1 MKELSGILNPFR
13 DTIVSDPWRPSAT
26 DVPEIHADV
35 FQTCCLALEEVRS
48 KGSSSSVLIHGEP
61 GSGKTHL
68 LARLRL
74 HCKGVEARA
83 VDPIQPETV
92 FVAVRLQT
100 GPQRLWR
107 HLRRSFVELLARL
120 RLHCKGVEACAVDP
134 IQPETVFVAVRLQ
147 TGPQRLWRHLRRSF
161 VEDLLREVDGGTSQ
175 LERILLRRL
184 GEIRQADAD
193 SLPWWEW
200 LKQEYSGSSGLKI
213 TLDELFDR
221 LSEELQLSRDLCTVL
236 GHLMMGR
243 HLRDARAWLL
253 GDPLPESALSTL
265 HLASS
270 PDDDD
275 LEDEAQRVVLDLCR
289 LAGPKIP
296 VVLCFDQI
304 EALLVVPND
313 RTPFTVLGQVIMKLF
328 NETSNLLLISCVQS
342 GFLDDLKLDQP
353 ESVSATAAVRMA
365 VHQTS
370 LNPLLWDHA
379 MRLIRARLSAD
390 SGVASLRESRTETLW
405 PLDEGELKQAVG
417 ARGCTPR
424 KILSI
429 CAEKFD
435 AAAKNREDRVPV
447 EQFLARTWQER
458 LEESSRSDT
467 SGQVDH
473 ILTHGIPLLVH
484 SSAQSW
490 KLQGDR
496 PSRDIDLMLKGP
508 DGRLGISLSNHRDL
522 RSLWPRLKRLPAL
535 IKDRRVE
542 KLLLL
547 RDVRLP
553 IGKNAVKVNQVL
565 DELCAQGAQF
575 IRPSHEVLAALDALR
590 RLLSDAKA
598 GDLSNQGA
606 TVTPE
611 TVQEWLARNMPAVLQ
626 DLLEE
631 IVAYPG
637 IGGPIKAIDLFDRL
651 QELLIEQPVI
661 GLQEAATKLEAGAQD
676 IEQNARANCKSVGV
690 LDGPPVVLFRLVADE
705 VGIE

>member
-13 DTIVSDPWRPSAT
+13 NTIVSDPWRPSST
-26 DVPEIHADV
+26 DVPEIHAKV
-35 FQTCCLALEEVRS
+35 FQTCRLALETVRS
-48 KGSSSSVLIHGEP
+48 KGISSSVLIHGEP

-83 VDPIQPETV
+83 VDPV
-92 FVAVRLQT
+92 
-100 GPQRLWR
+100 
-107 HLRRSFVELLARL
+107 
-120 RLHCKGVEACAVDP
+120 
-134 IQPETVFVAVRLQ
+134 QPETVFVAVRLQ

-161 VEDLLREVDGGTSQ
+161 VEDLLREVDGGTPQ

-193 SLPWWEW
+193 LLPWWEW
-200 LKQEYSGSSGLKI
+200 LKQEYSGASGLKK

-236 GHLMMGR
+236 GHLMVGR

-253 GDPLPESALSTL
+253 GDTLPESALSTL

-275 LEDEAQRVVLDLCR
+275 LEDQAQRVVLDLCR

-390 SGVASLRESRTETLW
+390 SRLASLRESRTETLW

-417 ARGCTPR
+417 AKGCTPR

-429 CAEKFD
+429 CAEMFD
-435 AAAKNREDRVPV
+435 AAADIRVDVRPED
-447 EQFLARTWQER
+447 EEFLARTWQER

-496 PSRDIDLMLKGP
+496 PSRDIDLTLEGP

-547 RDVRLP
+547 RCASAHREECSQGQPGL
-553 IGKNAVKVNQVL
+553 GRA
-565 DELCAQGAQF
+565 LCPGSPVH
-575 IRPSHEVLAALDALR
+575 PSLA
-590 RLLSDAKA
+590 
-598 GDLSNQGA
+598 
-606 TVTPE
+606 
-611 TVQEWLARNMPAVLQ
+611 
-626 DLLEE
+626 
-631 IVAYPG
+631 
-637 IGGPIKAIDLFDRL
+637 
-651 QELLIEQPVI
+651 
-661 GLQEAATKLEAGAQD
+661 
-676 IEQNARANCKSVGV
+676 
-690 LDGPPVVLFRLVADE
+690 
-705 VGIE
+705 

>member
-1 MKELSGILNPFR
+1 MERRVAERPTCWRDCGCTVRALKPAPWIRFSQRQFSSQHGYRQVLN
-13 DTIVSDPWRPSAT
+13 
-26 DVPEIHADV
+26 
-35 FQTCCLALEEVRS
+35 
-48 KGSSSSVLIHGEP
+48 
-61 GSGKTHL
+61 GSGGTCD
-68 LARLRL
+68 AASSNCWRD
-74 HCKGVEARA
+74 CGCTVRA
-83 VDPIQPETV
+83 LKP
-92 FVAVRLQT
+92 
-100 GPQRLWR
+100 
-107 HLRRSFVELLARL
+107 
-120 RLHCKGVEACAVDP
+120 AVDP

-184 GEIRQADAD
+184 GEN
-193 SLPWWEW
+193 
-200 LKQEYSGSSGLKI
+200 
-213 TLDELFDR
+213 R
-221 LSEELQLSRDLCTVL
+221 LSKELQLSRDLCKVL

-265 HLASS
+265 DLASS

-275 LEDEAQRVVLDLCR
+275 LEDQAQRVVLDLCR

-304 EALLVVPND
+304 EALLVDPND
-313 RTPFTVLGQVIMKLF
+313 RTPFAVLGQVIMKLF
-328 NETSNLLLISCVQS
+328 NGTSNLLLISCVQS
-342 GFLDDLKLDQP
+342 TFVDHLKLDQP
-353 ESVSATAAVRMA
+353 GSVSAPAAARMA
-365 VHQTS
+365 VHQAS
-370 LNPLLWDHA
+370 LSPLRWDHA

-390 SGVASLRESRTETLW
+390 SGLASLRESRTETLW

-429 CAEKFD
+429 CAEMFD
-435 AAAKNREDRVPV
+435 AAADNRVDIKLAV
-447 EQFLARTWQER
+447 EEFLARTWQER

-467 SGQVDH
+467 SGQVDN

-496 PSRDIDLMLKGP
+496 PSRDIDLMLEGP

-535 IKDRRVE
+535 IKDRGVE

-553 IGKNAVKVNQVL
+553 IGKNAVRVNQVL

-598 GDLSNQGA
+598 GDLSNRGA

-637 IGGPIKAIDLFDRL
+637 IGGRIKRTDLFDRL

-661 GLQEAATKLEAGAQD
+661 SVQEAATKLEAGAQD

>member
-13 DTIVSDPWRPSAT
+13 NTIVSDPWRPSST
-26 DVPEIHADV
+26 DVPEIHANV

-74 HCKGVEARA
+74 HCKGVEAR
-83 VDPIQPETV
+83 V
-92 FVAVRLQT
+92 
-100 GPQRLWR
+100 
-107 HLRRSFVELLARL
+107 
-120 RLHCKGVEACAVDP
+120 VDP

-161 VEDLLREVDGGTSQ
+161 VEDLLREVDGGTPQ
-175 LERILLRRL
+175 LEHILLRRL

-193 SLPWWEW
+193 LLPWWEW
-200 LKQEYSGSSGLKI
+200 LKQEYSGTSGLKK

-221 LSEELQLSRDLCTVL
+221 LSKELQLSRDLCTVL

-275 LEDEAQRVVLDLCR
+275 LEDQAQRVVLDLCR

-304 EALLVVPND
+304 EALLVDPND
-313 RTPFTVLGQVIMKLF
+313 RTPFAVLGQVIMKLF

-342 GFLDDLKLDQP
+342 TFVDHLKLDQP
-353 ESVSATAAVRMA
+353 GSVSAPAAARMA

-390 SGVASLRESRTETLW
+390 SSLASLRESRTETLW

-429 CAEKFD
+429 CAEMFD
-435 AAAKNREDRVPV
+435 AAADNRVDIRPAV

-496 PSRDIDLMLKGP
+496 PSRDIDLMLEGP

-553 IGKNAVKVNQVL
+553 IGKNAVRVNQVL

-637 IGGPIKAIDLFDRL
+637 IGGPIKGIDLFDRL

-661 GLQEAATKLEAGAQD
+661 SIQEAATKLETGAQE
-676 IEQNARANCKSVGV
+676 IELNARANCKSVGV

>member
-1 MKELSGILNPFR
+1 MKELSDILNPFR
-13 DTIVSDPWRPSAT
+13 DTIVSDPWRSSAT

-35 FQTCCLALEEVRS
+35 FKTCCLALEEVRS
-48 KGSSSSVLIHGEP
+48 KGSSSSVLIHGEA

-107 HLRRSFVELLARL
+107 HLRRSFVE
-120 RLHCKGVEACAVDP
+120 
-134 IQPETVFVAVRLQ
+134 
-147 TGPQRLWRHLRRSF
+147 
-161 VEDLLREVDGGTSQ
+161 DLLREVDGETSQ

-184 GEIRQADAD
+184 GEIRQADA
-193 SLPWWEW
+193 
-200 LKQEYSGSSGLKI
+200 GAAGLKK

-236 GHLMMGR
+236 GHLMVGR
-243 HLRDARAWLL
+243 HLRDARAWLM

-265 HLASS
+265 DLASS

-275 LEDEAQRVVLDLCR
+275 LEDQAQRVVLDLCR

-304 EALLVVPND
+304 EALLVDPAD
-313 RTPFTVLGQVIMKLF
+313 QTPFAVLGQVIMKLF
-328 NETSNLLLISCVQS
+328 NETNNLLLISCVQS
-342 GFLDDLKLDQP
+342 TFVHHLKLDQP
-353 ESVSATAAVRMA
+353 GSVSTPAAARMA

-370 LNPLLWDHA
+370 LSPLRWDDA
-379 MRLIRARLSAD
+379 MRLIPARLSAD
-390 SGVASLRESRTETLW
+390 SGLASLRESRAQTMW

-435 AAAKNREDRVPV
+435 AVAKNREDRVPV

-496 PSRDIDLMLKGP
+496 PSRDIDLMLEGP

-553 IGKNAVKVNQVL
+553 IGKNAVKVNQL
-565 DELCAQGAQF
+565 LEELCAQGAQF

-637 IGGPIKAIDLFDRL
+637 IGGRNKGTELFDRI

-661 GLQEAATKLEAGAQD
+661 SVQEAATKLEAGAQD

>member
-1 MKELSGILNPFR
+1 MKELSDILNPFR
-13 DTIVSDPWRPSAT
+13 DTIVSDPWRSSAT

-35 FQTCCLALEEVRS
+35 FKTCCLALEEVRS
-48 KGSSSSVLIHGEP
+48 KGSSSSVLIHGEA

-107 HLRRSFVELLARL
+107 HLRRSFVE
-120 RLHCKGVEACAVDP
+120 
-134 IQPETVFVAVRLQ
+134 
-147 TGPQRLWRHLRRSF
+147 
-161 VEDLLREVDGGTSQ
+161 DLLREVDGETSQ

-184 GEIRQADAD
+184 GEIRQADA
-193 SLPWWEW
+193 
-200 LKQEYSGSSGLKI
+200 GAAGLKK

-236 GHLMMGR
+236 GHLMVGR
-243 HLRDARAWLL
+243 HLRDARAWLM

-265 HLASS
+265 DLASS

-275 LEDEAQRVVLDLCR
+275 LEDQAQRVVLDLCR

-304 EALLVVPND
+304 EALLVDPAD
-313 RTPFTVLGQVIMKLF
+313 QTPFAVLGQVIMKLF
-328 NETSNLLLISCVQS
+328 NETNNLLLISCVQS
-342 GFLDDLKLDQP
+342 TFVHHLKLDQP
-353 ESVSATAAVRMA
+353 GSVSTPAAARMA

-370 LNPLLWDHA
+370 LSPLRWDDA

-390 SGVASLRESRTETLW
+390 SGLASLRESRAQTMW

-435 AAAKNREDRVPV
+435 AVAKNREDRVPV

-496 PSRDIDLMLKGP
+496 PSRDIDLMLEGP

-553 IGKNAVKVNQVL
+553 IGKNAVKVNQL
-565 DELCAQGAQF
+565 LEELCAQGAQF

-637 IGGPIKAIDLFDRL
+637 IGGRNKGTELFDRI

-661 GLQEAATKLEAGAQD
+661 SVQEAATKLEAGAQD

>member
-1 MKELSGILNPFR
+1 MESRVAERPTCWRDCGCTVKALKPAPWIRFSQRQFSSQYSYRQVLNGSGGTCDAASSKISFAR
-13 DTIVSDPWRPSAT
+13 STAERPS
-26 DVPEIHADV
+26 
-35 FQTCCLALEEVRS
+35 L
-48 KGSSSSVLIHGEP
+48 K
-61 GSGKTHL
+61 
-68 LARLRL
+68 
-74 HCKGVEARA
+74 
-83 VDPIQPETV
+83 
-92 FVAVRLQT
+92 
-100 GPQRLWR
+100 
-107 HLRRSFVELLARL
+107 
-120 RLHCKGVEACAVDP
+120 
-134 IQPETVFVAVRLQ
+134 
-147 TGPQRLWRHLRRSF
+147 
-161 VEDLLREVDGGTSQ
+161 
-175 LERILLRRL
+175 RILLRRL
-184 GEIRQADAD
+184 GEIGQADAD

-200 LKQEYSGSSGLKI
+200 LKQEYSGESGLKK

-221 LSEELQLSRDLCTVL
+221 LSKELQLSRDLCTVL
-236 GHLMMGR
+236 GHLMVGR

-265 HLASS
+265 DLACS

-275 LEDEAQRVVLDLCR
+275 LEDQAQRVVLDLCR

-304 EALLVVPND
+304 EALLVDPND
-313 RTPFTVLGQVIMKLF
+313 LAPFGVLGQVIMKLF
-328 NETSNLLLISCVQS
+328 NGTSNLLLISCVQS
-342 GFLDDLKLDQP
+342 KFVDHLKHDQP
-353 ESVSATAAVRMA
+353 GGVSIQAAARMA

-370 LNPLLWDHA
+370 LSPLLWDHA

-390 SGVASLRESRTETLW
+390 SGLASLRESRAETLW
-405 PLDEGELKQAVG
+405 PLDEGELKRVVG

-424 KILSI
+424 EILSI

-435 AAAKNREDRVPV
+435 AATKNREDIRAPV

-484 SSAQSW
+484 SSARSW

-496 PSRDIDLMLKGP
+496 PSRDIDLMLEGP

-598 GDLSNQGA
+598 GDLSNQ
-606 TVTPE
+606 
-611 TVQEWLARNMPAVLQ
+611 ARRSHQRRFKNGL
-626 DLLEE
+626 
-631 IVAYPG
+631 PG
-637 IGGPIKAIDLFDRL
+637 TCRRYSKTFLRRLSPI
-651 QELLIEQPVI
+651 PV
-661 GLQEAATKLEAGAQD
+661 
-676 IEQNARANCKSVGV
+676 SVGRSRQYTFSIASRNC
-690 LDGPPVVLFRLVADE
+690 LSNSR
-705 VGIE
+705 

>member
-1 MKELSGILNPFR
+1 MKELSDILNPFR
-13 DTIVSDPWRPSAT
+13 DTIVSDPWRSSAT

-35 FQTCCLALEEVRS
+35 FKTCCLALEEVRS
-48 KGSSSSVLIHGEP
+48 KGSSSSVLIHGEA

-107 HLRRSFVELLARL
+107 HLRRSFVE
-120 RLHCKGVEACAVDP
+120 
-134 IQPETVFVAVRLQ
+134 
-147 TGPQRLWRHLRRSF
+147 
-161 VEDLLREVDGGTSQ
+161 DLLREVDGETSQ

-184 GEIRQADAD
+184 GEIRQADA
-193 SLPWWEW
+193 
-200 LKQEYSGSSGLKI
+200 GAAGLKK

-236 GHLMMGR
+236 GHLMVGR
-243 HLRDARAWLL
+243 HLRDARAWLM

-265 HLASS
+265 DLASS

-275 LEDEAQRVVLDLCR
+275 LEDQAQRVVLDLCR

-304 EALLVVPND
+304 EALLVDPAD
-313 RTPFTVLGQVIMKLF
+313 QTPFAVLGQVIMKLF
-328 NETSNLLLISCVQS
+328 NETNNLLLISCVQS
-342 GFLDDLKLDQP
+342 TFVHHLKLDQP
-353 ESVSATAAVRMA
+353 GSVSTPAAARMA

-370 LNPLLWDHA
+370 LSPLRWDDA
-379 MRLIRARLSAD
+379 MRLIPARLSAD
-390 SGVASLRESRTETLW
+390 SGLASLRESRAQTMW

-435 AAAKNREDRVPV
+435 AVAKNREDRVPV

-496 PSRDIDLMLKGP
+496 PSRDIDLMLEGP
-508 DGRLGISLSNHRDL
+508 DGKIGISLSNHRDL
-522 RSLWPRLKRLPAL
+522 RRLWPRLKRLPAL
-535 IKDRRVE
+535 IKDRGVE

-553 IGKNAVKVNQVL
+553 IGKNAVRVNQL
-565 DELCAQGAQF
+565 LEELCAQGAQF

-598 GDLSNQGA
+598 GDLSNRGA

-637 IGGPIKAIDLFDRL
+637 IGEPIKGIDLFDRL

-661 GLQEAATKLEAGAQD
+661 SVQEAATKLEAGAQD

>member
-1 MKELSGILNPFR
+1 MERRVAERPTCWRDCGCTVRALKPAPWIRFSQRQFSSQYGYRQVLNGSGVTCDAASSKISFAR
-13 DTIVSDPWRPSAT
+13 STAERPSLSASFCG
-26 DVPEIHADV
+26 D
-35 FQTCCLALEEVRS
+35 LAKYVR
-48 KGSSSSVLIHGEP
+48 P
-61 GSGKTHL
+61 T
-68 LARLRL
+68 
-74 HCKGVEARA
+74 
-83 VDPIQPETV
+83 
-92 FVAVRLQT
+92 
-100 GPQRLWR
+100 
-107 HLRRSFVELLARL
+107 
-120 RLHCKGVEACAVDP
+120 
-134 IQPETVFVAVRLQ
+134 
-147 TGPQRLWRHLRRSF
+147 
-161 VEDLLREVDGGTSQ
+161 
-175 LERILLRRL
+175 RIRC
-184 GEIRQADAD
+184 
-193 SLPWWEW
+193 SWWEW
-200 LKQEYSGSSGLKI
+200 LKQEYSGTSGLKK

-221 LSEELQLSRDLCTVL
+221 LSKELQLSRDLCTVL

-265 HLASS
+265 DLASS

-275 LEDEAQRVVLDLCR
+275 LEDQAQRVVLDLCR

-304 EALLVVPND
+304 EALLVDPND
-313 RTPFTVLGQVIMKLF
+313 QTPFAVLGQVIMKLF
-328 NETSNLLLISCVQS
+328 NGTSNLLLISCVQS
-342 GFLDDLKLDQP
+342 TFVHHLKLDQP
-353 ESVSATAAVRMA
+353 GSVSTPAAARMA

-370 LNPLLWDHA
+370 LSPLRWDHA
-379 MRLIRARLSAD
+379 MRLIRARMSAD
-390 SGVASLRESRTETLW
+390 SGLASLRESRAETLW

-435 AAAKNREDRVPV
+435 AAAENRVDIRLPV

-467 SGQVDH
+467 SGQVDN

-496 PSRDIDLMLKGP
+496 PSRDIDLMLEGP

-637 IGGPIKAIDLFDRL
+637 IGGRIKGIDFFDRL

-661 GLQEAATKLEAGAQD
+661 SIQEAAVKLETGAQE
-676 IEQNARANCKSVGV
+676 IELNARANCKSVGV

>member
-1 MKELSGILNPFR
+1 MKELSDILNPFR
-13 DTIVSDPWRPSAT
+13 DTIVSDPWRSSAT

-35 FQTCCLALEEVRS
+35 FKTCCLALEEVRS
-48 KGSSSSVLIHGEP
+48 KGSSSSVLIHGEA

-107 HLRRSFVELLARL
+107 HLRRSFVE
-120 RLHCKGVEACAVDP
+120 
-134 IQPETVFVAVRLQ
+134 
-147 TGPQRLWRHLRRSF
+147 
-161 VEDLLREVDGGTSQ
+161 DLLREVDGETSQ

-184 GEIRQADAD
+184 GEIRQADA
-193 SLPWWEW
+193 
-200 LKQEYSGSSGLKI
+200 GAAGLKK

-236 GHLMMGR
+236 GHLMVGR
-243 HLRDARAWLL
+243 HLRDARAWLM

-265 HLASS
+265 DLASS

-275 LEDEAQRVVLDLCR
+275 LEDQAQRVVLDLCR

-304 EALLVVPND
+304 EALLVDPAD
-313 RTPFTVLGQVIMKLF
+313 QTPFAVLGQVIMKLF
-328 NETSNLLLISCVQS
+328 NETNNLLLISCVQS
-342 GFLDDLKLDQP
+342 TFVHHLKLDQP
-353 ESVSATAAVRMA
+353 GSVSTPAAARMA

-370 LNPLLWDHA
+370 LSPLRWDDA

-390 SGVASLRESRTETLW
+390 SGLASLRESRAQTMW

-435 AAAKNREDRVPV
+435 AVAKNREDRVPV

-496 PSRDIDLMLKGP
+496 PSRDIDLMLEGP
-508 DGRLGISLSNHRDL
+508 DGKIGISLSNHRDL

-553 IGKNAVKVNQVL
+553 IGKNAVKVNQL
-565 DELCAQGAQF
+565 LEELCAQGAQF

-637 IGGPIKAIDLFDRL
+637 IGGRNKGTELFDRI

-661 GLQEAATKLEAGAQD
+661 SVQEAATKLEAGAQD

>member
-1 MKELSGILNPFR
+1 MKELSDILNPFR

-26 DVPEIHADV
+26 DVPVIYADV

-74 HCKGVEARA
+74 HCKGVEGR
-83 VDPIQPETV
+83 V
-92 FVAVRLQT
+92 
-100 GPQRLWR
+100 
-107 HLRRSFVELLARL
+107 
-120 RLHCKGVEACAVDP
+120 VDP

-161 VEDLLREVDGGTSQ
+161 VEDLLREVDGGTPQ

-200 LKQEYSGSSGLKI
+200 LKQEYSGASGLKI

-221 LSEELQLSRDLCTVL
+221 LSKELPLSRDLCTVL
-236 GHLMMGR
+236 GHLMLGR

-275 LEDEAQRVVLDLCR
+275 LEDQAQRVVLDLCR

-313 RTPFTVLGQVIMKLF
+313 RTPFRVLGQVIMKLF
-328 NETSNLLLISCVQS
+328 NETSNLLLISCAQS

-353 ESVSATAAVRMA
+353 ESVSISAAARMA

-370 LNPLLWDHA
+370 LSPLLWDHA
-379 MRLIRARLSAD
+379 IRLIRARMSAD
-390 SGVASLRESRTETLW
+390 SGLASLRESRAQTLW

-429 CAEKFD
+429 CAEMFD
-435 AAAKNREDRVPV
+435 AAADNRVDSRTTDE
-447 EQFLARTWQER
+447 EFLARTWQER

-473 ILTHGIPLLVH
+473 ILTHGIPLLVR

-490 KLQGDR
+490 KLQDDR
-496 PSRDIDLMLKGP
+496 PSSDIDLMLEGP

-522 RSLWPRLKRLPAL
+522 RGLWRRLKRLPAL

-553 IGKNAVKVNQVL
+553 IGKNAVTVNQVL

-575 IRPSHEVLAALDALR
+575 LRPSHEVLAALDALR

-611 TVQEWLARNMPAVLQ
+611 TVQEWLARKMPAVLQ

-637 IGGPIKAIDLFDRL
+637 IGGPIKGIDLFDRL

-661 GLQEAATKLEAGAQD
+661 GLQDAATKLEAGAQD
-676 IEQNARANCKSVGV
+676 IEQNARANCESVGV

-705 VGIE
+705 VGIR

>member
-13 DTIVSDPWRPSAT
+13 NTIVSDPWRPSPT
-26 DVPEIHADV
+26 DVPEIHDKV
-35 FQTCCLALEEVRS
+35 FQKCRLALETVRS
-48 KGSSSSVLIHGEP
+48 KGISSSVLIHGEP

-107 HLRRSFVELLARL
+107 HLRRSFVE
-120 RLHCKGVEACAVDP
+120 
-134 IQPETVFVAVRLQ
+134 
-147 TGPQRLWRHLRRSF
+147 
-161 VEDLLREVDGGTSQ
+161 DLLREVDGGRSQ

-184 GEIRQADAD
+184 GEIGQADAD
-193 SLPWWEW
+193 SLLWWEW
-200 LKQEYSGSSGLKI
+200 LKREYSGASGLKK

-221 LSEELQLSRDLCTVL
+221 LSKEHPLSRDLCKVL

-265 HLASS
+265 QLASS

-275 LEDEAQRVVLDLCR
+275 LEDQAQRVVLDLCR

-304 EALLVVPND
+304 EALLVDPTD
-313 RTPFTVLGQVIMKLF
+313 RTPFAVLGQVIMKLF
-328 NETSNLLLISCVQS
+328 NGTSNLLLISCVQS
-342 GFLDDLKLDQP
+342 TFVDHLKLDQP
-353 ESVSATAAVRMA
+353 GSVSAPAAARMA
-365 VHQTS
+365 VHPAAS

-390 SGVASLRESRTETLW
+390 SSLASLRESRTETLW

-429 CAEKFD
+429 CAEMFD
-435 AAAKNREDRVPV
+435 AAADNRVDIKLAV
-447 EQFLARTWQER
+447 EEFLARTWQEG

-467 SGQVDH
+467 SGQVDN

-496 PSRDIDLMLKGP
+496 PTRDIDLMLESP

-626 DLLEE
+626 DFLEE

-637 IGGPIKAIDLFDRL
+637 IGGRIEGIDFFDRL
-651 QELLIEQPVI
+651 QELLIEHPVI
-661 GLQEAATKLEAGAQD
+661 SIQEAAVKLETGAPE
-676 IEQNARANCKSVGV
+676 IELNARANCKRVGV

>member
-1 MKELSGILNPFR
+1 MKELSDILNPFR
-13 DTIVSDPWRPSAT
+13 DTIVSDPWRSSAT

-35 FQTCCLALEEVRS
+35 FKTCCLALEEVRS
-48 KGSSSSVLIHGEP
+48 KGSSSSVLIHGEA

-107 HLRRSFVELLARL
+107 HLRRSFVE
-120 RLHCKGVEACAVDP
+120 
-134 IQPETVFVAVRLQ
+134 
-147 TGPQRLWRHLRRSF
+147 
-161 VEDLLREVDGGTSQ
+161 DLLREVDGETSQ

-184 GEIRQADAD
+184 GEIRQADA
-193 SLPWWEW
+193 
-200 LKQEYSGSSGLKI
+200 GAAGLKK

-236 GHLMMGR
+236 GHLMVGR
-243 HLRDARAWLL
+243 HLRDARAWLM

-265 HLASS
+265 DLASS

-275 LEDEAQRVVLDLCR
+275 LEDQAQRVVLDLCR

-304 EALLVVPND
+304 EALLVDPAD
-313 RTPFTVLGQVIMKLF
+313 QTPFAVLGQVIMKLF
-328 NETSNLLLISCVQS
+328 NETNNLLLISCVQS
-342 GFLDDLKLDQP
+342 TFVHHLKLDQP
-353 ESVSATAAVRMA
+353 GSVSTPAAARMA

-370 LNPLLWDHA
+370 LSPLRWDDA
-379 MRLIRARLSAD
+379 MRLIPARLSAD
-390 SGVASLRESRTETLW
+390 SGLASLRESRAQTMW

-435 AAAKNREDRVPV
+435 AVAKNREDRVPV

-496 PSRDIDLMLKGP
+496 PSRDIDLMLEGP

-553 IGKNAVKVNQVL
+553 IGKNAVRVNQLL

-637 IGGPIKAIDLFDRL
+637 IGGRNKGTELFDRI

-661 GLQEAATKLEAGAQD
+661 SVQEAATKLEAGAQD

>member
-35 FQTCCLALEEVRS
+35 FQKCCLALEEVRS
-48 KGSSSSVLIHGEP
+48 KGISSSVLIHGEA

-107 HLRRSFVELLARL
+107 HLRRSFVE
-120 RLHCKGVEACAVDP
+120 
-134 IQPETVFVAVRLQ
+134 
-147 TGPQRLWRHLRRSF
+147 
-161 VEDLLREVDGGTSQ
+161 DLLREVDGETSQ

-184 GEIRQADAD
+184 GEIRQADA
-193 SLPWWEW
+193 
-200 LKQEYSGSSGLKI
+200 GAAGLKK

-236 GHLMMGR
+236 GHLMVGR
-243 HLRDARAWLL
+243 HLRDARAWLM

-265 HLASS
+265 DLASS

-275 LEDEAQRVVLDLCR
+275 LEDQAQRVVLDLCR

-304 EALLVVPND
+304 EALLVDPAD
-313 RTPFTVLGQVIMKLF
+313 QTPFAVLGQVIMKLF
-328 NETSNLLLISCVQS
+328 NETNNLLLISCVQS
-342 GFLDDLKLDQP
+342 TFVHHLKLDQP
-353 ESVSATAAVRMA
+353 GSVSTPAAARMA

-370 LNPLLWDHA
+370 LSPLRWDDA

-390 SGVASLRESRTETLW
+390 SGLASLRESRAQTMW

-435 AAAKNREDRVPV
+435 AVAKNREDRVPV

-496 PSRDIDLMLKGP
+496 PSRDIDLMLEGP

-553 IGKNAVKVNQVL
+553 IGKNAVKVNQL
-565 DELCAQGAQF
+565 LEELCAQGAQF

-637 IGGPIKAIDLFDRL
+637 IGGRNKGTELFDRI

-661 GLQEAATKLEAGAQD
+661 SVQEAATKLEAGAQD